1 MSMSTEVEVRM
12 REMEHLPGTARG
24 VNLAI
29 ESDSTGRTVVTVSA
43 QGVPL
48 GGVRSL
54 LEDIAEII
62 GKGHSKVP
70 EVKPRGFNPQPME
83 AKR

>member
-1 MSMSTEVEVRM
+1 MSTEVEVRM
-12 REMEHLPGTARG
+12 REIEHLPGTARG

-29 ESDSTGRTVVTVSA
+29 ETDADNRTIVTVSSA
-43 QGVPL
+43 GVPL

-70 EVKPRGFNPQPME
+70 EVSPTGFNPQPMG